1 MQKDKDKEK
10 AEKTE
15 FEKYLYKNIGTRIKQ
30 YRKERKETQKEF
42 IDAFMLSDVS
52 LLSRIENGKIDKRQN
67 PHLLPKSFIEYI
79 QNLHNENSRNI
90 SLKEM
95 IWGTESE
102 QEQLVQ
108 IFLLYTLMNGS
119 KDSEGIY

>member
-1 MQKDKDKEK
+1 MQKEK

-15 FEKYLYKNIGTRIKQ
+15 FEKSLYKNIGTRIKQ

-42 IDAFMLSDVS
+42 VAEFMLSDVS
-52 LLSRIENGKIDKRQN
+52 LLSKIENGKIDDRQN
-67 PHLLPKSFIEYI
+67 PHLLPKSFIENT

-95 IWGTESE
+95 IWEIGRAH
-102 QEQLVQ
+102 V
-108 IFLLYTLMNGS
+108 
-119 KDSEGIY
+119 